1 MGNNWQQRD
10 RKRDK
15 KNSLKQMNS
24 FHEYEDFETEQNK
37 ERSRKRK
44 LYKKIEHELLD
55 IFNKSN

>member
-1 MGNNWQQRD
+1 
-10 RKRDK
+10 
-15 KNSLKQMNS
+15 MNT

-55 IFNKSN
+55 IFDKSN

>member
-24 FHEYEDFETEQNK
+24 FREYDNFETEQNK

-44 LYKKIEHELLD
+44 LYKKIEHELLE
-55 IFNKSN
+55 IFNKSD